1 MAVLYTVLQIVCQD
15 KDAPAQSH
23 TEPARQRFKQNP
35 EKRPLHPF
43 LSRPGQKSEVMS
55 ADSARLP
62 CQNRQRN
69 LACFQAGFRILK
81 NRKKESKRRP
91 SGRLFPFGEKA
102 CVCEPVIVAS
112 HFLANRPAGGA
123 RRYLKKDIT
132 REN

>member
-69 LACFQAGFRILK
+69 LACFQAGFGILK
-81 NRKKESKRRP
+81 IGRKNQKGGHPAAFSFWGESLCLR
-91 SGRLFPFGEKA
+91 
-102 CVCEPVIVAS
+102 
-112 HFLANRPAGGA
+112 
-123 RRYLKKDIT
+123 
-132 REN
+132 